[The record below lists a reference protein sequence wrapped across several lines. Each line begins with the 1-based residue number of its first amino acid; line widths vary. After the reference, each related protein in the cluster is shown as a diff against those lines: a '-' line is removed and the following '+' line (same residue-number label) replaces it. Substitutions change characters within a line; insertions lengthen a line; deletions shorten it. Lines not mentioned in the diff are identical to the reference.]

1 MIKTGNIPALFLLA
15 VLLIS
20 GCVTTNTTMGDE
32 PVRAVSENVL
42 TEVSV
47 DDYSLKITAAENFEY
62 SFSRTADPFK
72 VFIELK
78 GVSQGLFT
86 ERIVPKKDGIS
97 EVAFINKTVPVKE
110 TLVEITL
117 TAPLDVVHSL
127 NGNVLT
133 INVKR
138 LDDTLASPQQPQAA
152 QDGDEFVM
160 PETETAEN
168 APVPTA
174 GKASAPFNS
183 DARGITGL
191 TFKKEDGAI
200 NVVIQ
205 GDGAMKP
212 NFTKLRETLLL
223 DIPGVRLS
231 AVMPTDLLP
240 PVKGLKWEERPS
252 GIRIIMTLDKDAS
265 SKVLTVGD
273 TVIVS
278 LTTTELAAA
287 AAKKTAG
294 IDARRKAAVSE
305 GKKADAKSPPKGKLP
320 PPPCDASL
328 PRTAPNSCPLA
339 PSADNTADAKSPAAD
354 ITGVLCG
361 KPVPCGTNNKLLSLD
376 FQSAGIVSVFKVLA
390 EESGCNLVVDPT
402 VQGQITMQVK
412 DAPWFQIVDLIL
424 KIHSLGCD
432 ITGNIIRIAPTKKLD
447 DERAEELKRVKD
459 NGEMKTT
466 QEQLEPLVT
475 RIFRI
480 SYATVDEIKAI
491 LTSTPSATPT
501 SSMPPAAATA
511 PASGSSS
518 GLLSPRGTMTVDK
531 RTSSIIVVDIPRVMD
546 NIDKMIRQLDKPP
559 QQVLIEARIVEVSKG
574 VNDSLGINWGIL
586 SYDKSAAS
594 SGHTS
599 GLGIGGTMG
608 SLAGNSYL
616 GTLPTVL
623 SSAGTDG
630 IALGFMNAA
639 KTAGLDLKLQAL
651 EQTNEGKVLTNPRL
665 LTLNLQKATISQ
677 GQSIP
682 YPQMNAQGEI
692 SAAFKDVTIKI
703 DVTPQITPDN
713 SVLLLLSINK
723 EDFLQSVT
731 IGGSSAPQTTKIAE
745 DTKVLIKDGETLVLG
760 GVFATKET
768 KGDEG
773 LPFLKDI
780 PILGWLF
787 RTNSYSLTA
796 NEYLIFITP
805 RIVNREAEEPS

>member
-1 MIKTGNIPALFLLA
+1 MIKRRNMLALFLLA
-15 VLLIS
+15 VLLVS
-20 GCVTTNTTMGDE
+20 GCVSTNTTLGDE
-32 PVRAVSENVL
+32 PIRAVSDNVL
-42 TEVSV
+42 TDVSV
-47 DDYSLKITAAENFEY
+47 DDYSLKITATGNFEY
-62 SFSRTADPFK
+62 SFSRTSDPFK

-86 ERIVPKKDGIS
+86 ERIIPKKDGIS
-97 EVAFINKTVPVKE
+97 EIAFINKTVPVKA
-110 TLVEITL
+110 TLIELTL
-117 TAPLDVVHSL
+117 TAPLDVAHSL
-127 NGNVLT
+127 NGNVLA

-138 LDDTLASPQQPQAA
+138 LDDILSSPQPA
-152 QDGDEFVM
+152 QSHHDADVFVM

-168 APVPTA
+168 TP
-174 GKASAPFNS
+174 APFNP

-191 TFKKEDGAI
+191 TFKKEDGAV
-200 NVVIQ
+200 NLVIQ

-212 NFTKLRETLLL
+212 NFSKLRETLLV

-240 PVKGLKWEERPS
+240 PVKELKSEERPS
-252 GIRIIMTLDKDAS
+252 GIRIIMKLDKDAS

-278 LTTTELAAA
+278 LTTTEMAAA
-287 AAKKTAG
+287 AAKKMSD
-294 IDARRKAAVSE
+294 IDAKHKSAIAE
-305 GKKADAKSPPKGKLP
+305 GKKADRKAPAQGKLSPPPDGGTQPLP
-320 PPPCDASL
+320 VASSTDNAAEAKAPDAGV
-328 PRTAPNSCPLA
+328 
-339 PSADNTADAKSPAAD
+339 
-354 ITGVLCG
+354 TGVLCG

-390 EESGCNLVVDPT
+390 EESGCNIVVDPT

-447 DERAEELKRVKD
+447 EERDADLKRVKTD
-459 NGEMKTT
+459 MGIKDT
-466 QEQLEPLVT
+466 QEQMEPLVT
-475 RIFRI
+475 KIFRI
-480 SYATVDEIKAI
+480 SYATVDEMKAL
-491 LTSTPSATPT
+491 LTSTPSATQT
-501 SSMPPAAATA
+501 STPAPGSNPQATPP
-511 PASGSSS
+511 PSGTSS
-518 GLLSPRGTMTVDK
+518 GLLSPRGTMTIDK

-546 NIDKMIRQLDKPP
+546 NIERMIKQLDKPP
-559 QQVLIEARIVEVSKG
+559 QQVLIEARIVEVSKS
-574 VNDSLGINWGIL
+574 VNDTLGINWGIL
-586 SYDKSAAS
+586 SYNKSAAS
-594 SGHTS
+594 SGQTS
-599 GLGIGGTMG
+599 GLGVGGTFG

-616 GTLPTVL
+616 GTLPSIL
-623 SSAGTDG
+623 STAGTDG
-630 IALGFMNAA
+630 IVLGFMNAA

-651 EQTNEGKVLTNPRL
+651 EDTSQGKVLTNPRL
-665 LTLNLQKATISQ
+665 LTLNLQKASINQ

-713 SVLLLLSINK
+713 SVILQVDISK

-731 IGGSSAPQTTKIAE
+731 IGGSSAPQTTKLAE
-745 DTKVLIKDGETLVLG
+745 QTKVLIKDGETLVLG
-760 GVFATKET
+760 GVFATKES

-780 PILGWLF
+780 PVLGWLF
-787 RTNSYSLTA
+787 KTNTYALQT

-805 RIVNREAEEPS
+805 RIVNREADEPS

>member
-1 MIKTGNIPALFLLA
+1 MIKRRNMLALFLLA
-15 VLLIS
+15 VLLVS
-20 GCVTTNTTMGDE
+20 GCVSTNTTLGDE
-32 PVRAVSENVL
+32 PIRAVSDNML
-42 TEVSV
+42 TDVSV
-47 DDYSLKITAAENFEY
+47 DDYSLKITATGNFEY
-62 SFSRTADPFK
+62 TFSRTSDPFK

-86 ERIVPKKDGIS
+86 ERIIPKKDGIS
-97 EVAFINKTVPVKE
+97 EIAFINKTVPVKA
-110 TLVEITL
+110 TLIELTL
-117 TAPLDVVHSL
+117 TAPLDVAHSL
-127 NGNVLT
+127 NGNVLA
-133 INVKR
+133 ISVKR
-138 LDDTLASPQQPQAA
+138 LDDILSSPQPAQSPQDA
-152 QDGDEFVM
+152 DVFVM

-168 APVPTA
+168 TP
-174 GKASAPFNS
+174 APFNP

-191 TFKKEDGAI
+191 TFKKEDGAV
-200 NVVIQ
+200 NLVIQ

-212 NFTKLRETLLL
+212 NFSKLRETLLV

-240 PVKGLKWEERPS
+240 PVKELKSEERPS
-252 GIRIIMTLDKDAS
+252 GIRIIMKLDKDAS

-278 LTTTELAAA
+278 LTTTEMAAA
-287 AAKKTAG
+287 AAKKMSD
-294 IDARRKAAVSE
+294 IDAKHKSAIAQ
-305 GKKADAKSPPKGKLP
+305 GKKADTKSPAQGKLP
-320 PPPCDASL
+320 PPQQDASVPSGAQPL
-328 PRTAPNSCPLA
+328 PVASST
-339 PSADNTADAKSPAAD
+339 DNAAGAKSPDAGV
-354 ITGVLCG
+354 TGVLCG

-390 EESGCNLVVDPT
+390 EESGCNIVVDPT

-447 DERAEELKRVKD
+447 EERDADLKRVKTD
-459 NGEMKTT
+459 MGIKDT
-466 QEQLEPLVT
+466 QEQMEPLVT
-475 RIFRI
+475 KIFRI
-480 SYATVDEIKAI
+480 SYATVDEMKAL

-501 SSMPPAAATA
+501 TATPTAAAGAAGAAAAAPVTA
-511 PASGSSS
+511 SSS
-518 GLLSPRGTMTVDK
+518 GLLSPRGTMTIDK

-546 NIDKMIRQLDKPP
+546 NIERMIKQLDKPP
-559 QQVLIEARIVEVSKG
+559 QQVLIEARIVEVSKS

-586 SYDKSAAS
+586 SYNKSAAS
-594 SGHTS
+594 SGQTS
-599 GLGIGGTMG
+599 GLGVGGTFG

-616 GTLPTVL
+616 GTLPSIL
-623 SSAGTDG
+623 STAGTDG
-630 IALGFMNAA
+630 IVLGFMNAA

-651 EQTNEGKVLTNPRL
+651 EDTSQGKVLTNPRL
-665 LTLNLQKATISQ
+665 LTLNLQKASINQ

-713 SVLLLLSINK
+713 SVILQVDISK

-731 IGGSSAPQTTKIAE
+731 IGGSSAPQTTKLAE
-745 DTKVLIKDGETLVLG
+745 QTKVLIKDGETLVLG
-760 GVFATKET
+760 GVFATKES

-780 PILGWLF
+780 PVLGWLF
-787 RTNSYSLTA
+787 KTNTYALQT